1 MNREKRIKWQ
11 IRSTA
16 DELKNSQKANEIAQA
31 LSLSL
36 PTAGLLID
44 RGCDTPEAAE
54 RFLGKREEQLY
65 DPFLMKDMDLAV
77 ERICRAL
84 DRGERIIIYGDY
96 DVDGVTSVSALKL
109 YLDSKGGD
117 AGYYIPKRDTD
128 GYGVSMG
135 AIERLASEGCDLI
148 ITVDTGI
155 TAVDEIKKAG
165 ELGMDVVVTDHHECQ
180 DTLPGAVAVVNP
192 KRSDCG
198 YPFSELAGVG
208 VVFKLLCAL
217 ESSLCPDDSM
227 AECVRRIAR
236 EYCDLVAIGTIAD
249 VMPVV
254 DENRL
259 IISYGLSLIERGTRP
274 AIEELIEVS
283 TSENKRNGKKKIT
296 AGFIGFTIAPRINA
310 AGRIRD
316 ASIAAELFL
325 TDDRDEARRLAET
338 LCAINKER
346 QEIENEIIEVAYA
359 KIASEHDFEH
369 DPVIVLDDETWHH
382 GIIGIVASRIT
393 EKYGLSS
400 ILISFEGGG
409 DRGKG
414 SGRSVKGVN
423 LVEALASCSDLLE
436 KYGGHELA
444 AGLTVKRENLDAFK
458 KRINDFVREKL
469 KDAEGGG
476 EPVIEA
482 DLELTPDDVTME
494 LAEEL
499 YLLEPFGTSNPTPVF
514 AMYGLFIADES
525 TVGGGKHTRL
535 QLKRENMAVTA
546 MCFRKSIADIDL
558 YPGDVVDVLFGLDV
572 NEFQGVRTLQMIVR
586 DVRLTSVRY
595 DAEERERAIYDAV
608 TAGEGIS
615 PELTDEERRN
625 ALPEREDF
633 AAVYNV
639 LKKELRVDHRVFSI
653 RALRH
658 LLMTRGYNIPYVKLK
673 AIIMIFRELNVVG
686 VEETDR
692 DGEVF
697 EFRYVFVKNKTSLD
711 KSGILKK
718 IRNELRLG

>member
-1 MNREKRIKWQ
+1 MNRDARIKWQ
-11 IRSTA
+11 VRATA
-16 DELKNSQKANEIAQA
+16 DEIKNDETVAEIAGS

-36 PTAGLLID
+36 PTARLLVD

-65 DPFLMKDMDLAV
+65 DPFLMKDMDLAA

-84 DRGERIIIYGDY
+84 DLGERIVIYGDY

-117 AGYYIPKRDTD
+117 VGYYIPKRDTD

-135 AIERLASEGCDLI
+135 AIERLAAEGCDLI

-155 TAVDEIKKAG
+155 TAAEEIKKAK

-180 DTLPGAVAVVNP
+180 DVLPAAEAVVNP
-192 KRSDCG
+192 KRGDCG
-198 YPFSELAGVG
+198 YPFCELAGVG
-208 VVFKLLCAL
+208 VVFKLMCAL

-274 AIEELIEVS
+274 AIEELIE
-283 TSENKRNGKKKIT
+283 TAASESKRNVKRKIT
-296 AGFIGFTIAPRINA
+296 AGFIGFTVAPRINA

-325 TDDRDEARRLAET
+325 TDDHDEARRLAEN

-359 KIASEHDFEH
+359 KIAAEHDFEH

-476 EPVIEA
+476 EPVMEA

-499 YLLEPFGTSNPTPVF
+499 YLLEPFGTSNPSPVF
-514 AMYGLFIADES
+514 AMSGLFIADES
-525 TVGGGKHTRL
+525 SVGGGKHTRL
-535 QLKRENMAVTA
+535 QLKRENMTVTA

-558 YPGDVVDVLFGLDV
+558 YPGDVVDVLFGLDI
-572 NEFQGVRTLQMIVR
+572 NEFQGVRTLQMIVK
-586 DVRLTSVRY
+586 DVRLTDERY
-595 DAEERERAIYDAV
+595 AGEMRERAIYDAV
-608 TAGEGIS
+608 TAGESLS
-615 PELTDEERRN
+615 PELTDVER
-625 ALPEREDF
+625 ADSLPERDDF
-633 AAVYNV
+633 TAVYTV
-639 LKKELRVDHRVFSI
+639 LKRELRVEHRVYSI
-653 RALRH
+653 HALRH
-658 LLMTRGYNIPYVKLK
+658 LLMTKGYNIPYVKLK

-686 VEETDR
+686 VEDTDR
-692 DGEVF
+692 GDKVY
-697 EFRYVFVKNKTSLD
+697 EFSYVFVKNKTSLD

-718 IRNELRLG
+718 MRNELRPG